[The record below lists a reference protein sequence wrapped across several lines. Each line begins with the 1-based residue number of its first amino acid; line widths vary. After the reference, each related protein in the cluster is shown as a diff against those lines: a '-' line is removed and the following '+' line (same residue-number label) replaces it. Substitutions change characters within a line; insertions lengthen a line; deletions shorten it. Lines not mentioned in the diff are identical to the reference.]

1 MRVAGRAS
9 PTSSSAATIAP
20 RRRIDVIQEVLER
33 EAILIDPESG
43 RTHRLSKPAL
53 AVWHMCDGAATVRHI
68 AASMAQ
74 TWDVH
79 LEHALDYVAQ
89 LIVLFAELNLLE
101 RSEGLHGGRVWR
113 PTPKV
118 AS

>member
-9 PTSSSAATIAP
+9 PTSSGAATIAP
-20 RRRIDVIQEVLER
+20 RRRIDVIQEILEK
-33 EAILIDPESG
+33 EAILIDRESG
-43 RTHRLSKPAL
+43 RTHRLSKAAL
-53 AVWHMCDGAATVRHI
+53 AVWHMCDGATTVRHI
-68 AASMAQ
+68 AASIAQ

-79 LEHALDYVAQ
+79 LERALDYVAQ

-101 RSEGLHGGRVWR
+101 RSEGSHGARVWK
-113 PTPKV
+113 PAPKV